1 MTSRQKAGVT
11 LGGVALALW
20 SVVAIAVA
28 MTPPDEG
35 ANIGAGL
42 VGLLALPLSIL
53 AAVLLIRGSDST
65 PPRAAGGASIALFV
79 GFFLLA
85 GNYAADGV
93 LTGLLLA
100 GIAALCM
107 SVLLVVTRHRRPLP

>member
-1 MTSRQKAGVT
+1 LAPGDHDYVLR
-11 LGGVALALW
+11 LAL
-20 SVVAIAVA
+20 AVA
-28 MTPPDEG
+28 MTPPAEG

-42 VGLLALPLSIL
+42 VGLLALLLSVL

-79 GFFLLA
+79 GYFLLA

-93 LTGLLLA
+93 LIGLLLA
-100 GIAALCM
+100 AIAALCT
-107 SVLLVVTRHRRPLP
+107 SVVLVVTSRRRPLP